1 MPHKFGINSPLSV
14 KHSSQKAFL
23 RHALELEEIGKYD
36 VVTAVQVHHYLSK
49 EERKQAVSGCLRAL
63 KNGGFFFTFE
73 NIATYTETGRRI
85 LLDRWKMYQVRNQKS
100 REEAESHINR
110 YGSEYFPI
118 TIEEHMELLRAGGF
132 QTAELIWMSGM
143 QAGFMGVNERA

>member
-1 MPHKFGINSPLSV
+1 M
-14 KHSSQKAFL
+14 
-23 RHALELEEIGKYD
+23 
-36 VVTAVQVHHYLSK
+36 
-49 EERKQAVSGCLRAL
+49 
-63 KNGGFFFTFE
+63 
-73 NIATYTETGRRI
+73 
-85 LLDRWKMYQVRNQKS
+85 LDRWKMYQIRSQKS
-100 REEAESHINR
+100 SKEAESHINR